1 MSCCS
6 KFPYVKLIVLIR
18 TKVNTVRRIRKQ
30 KWRRRRNKNVF
41 KKDTGWECKYGCRNS
56 IGCWKNGSVL
66 IALAVLPNSHDSIPS
81 THNQLYK
88 SSSTESDDHFWPPR
102 ADKTTDFQYNVP
114 VIQVVLSKHPQ
125 QGLKLSRFLSLHLYL
140 LYMPSSRNML

>member
-1 MSCCS
+1 M
-6 KFPYVKLIVLIR
+6 
-18 TKVNTVRRIRKQ
+18 
-30 KWRRRRNKNVF
+30 F
-41 KKDTGWECKYGCRNS
+41 KKKTLTENANMAVEILLGAGKMA
-56 IGCWKNGSVL
+56 VL
-66 IALAVLPNSHDSIPS
+66 IALAVLPNSHDSVSS

-114 VIQVVLSKHPQ
+114 VIQVVLFKHPQ

-140 LYMPSSRNML
+140 LYMPRNVL